1 MPRNSS
7 EPISGK
13 ALKTGFW
20 TLRKALFCLAL
31 MLSLG
36 VIANEVWLIKAYQ
49 HFALSTL
56 NDAQE
61 NTVRA
66 AIDDRIRMGYLERV
80 RPFVSEFARDPELT
94 GAISANDT
102 NKIIKTANAVH
113 FVSMFRLER
122 LRLLNVVIHTT
133 ALKPLGSSLEG
144 SNDTISS
151 RPDAVSLIR
160 DRPIAEQRKPTGYY
174 WNTDSGQP
182 VHSLIVPIGGF
193 KVRAFAEFV
202 VDPRYLLS
210 GLGQHLDGQFTFRDM
225 RGYPLIRE
233 DTTGLVSEET
243 ADRASPGVPAESGDT
258 NFVTVVLEDS
268 LGNDWAVAEF
278 GRDISAFTG
287 NVSALQSLTL
297 QLTIAA
303 LLIAWVLGWYMLHR
317 SIFIKIKQI
326 SSSLFAIS
334 NEQTEIDIPQTGRD
348 ELFTIVTA
356 LSVLRD
362 KTRTAIATR
371 QELAV
376 AKTAAED
383 ANLAKSEFLAT
394 MSHEIRTP
402 MNGVLGMT
410 GLLLESKLDNEQRQ
424 QAETINRSGE
434 ALLSI
439 INDILDV
446 SKIEAGKLDLEAID
460 FDLLTTVES
469 TLELLSARAHAKGIE
484 IASYIDPN
492 VPIALIGDPGR
503 LRQILLNLAGN
514 AIKFTNEGGVSLEV
528 LTDSVTED
536 SVELRFR
543 LRDTGIG
550 IAQDNLPYLF
560 DKFTQADTSTTRR
573 FGGTGLGLAICKEMV
588 GLMSGEIGAE
598 SQQGSGSLFWFTV
611 KLDRQ
616 INEPK
621 DSRER
626 TASQLADLHILAVD
640 DNEINRL
647 VFEKQF
653 AALGIK
659 GAVVHD
665 AKSALELLNPSAGS
679 GGLDAVIIDHMM
691 PDMDGVELAKRI
703 REFPDYHTTKLILSS
718 SSGEITTN
726 LRAREL
732 GFDAAMPK
740 PLGFGV
746 MVGCIAPLFGGEQ
759 HSDNQSLSSEDPEQA
774 DSQSLRILVVED
786 NQVNMLIAT
795 TILKKAGHRADGASN
810 GLESLT
816 AIRNQPYDLVLMDM
830 MMPEMDGLE
839 ATRAIRQLSGSRSE
853 TPIIAMTANA
863 MKGDREK
870 CLQAGMNDY
879 LSKPID
885 RSLLFEKIEQWCG
898 GANGTNGTGSTDQL
912 SADTGA
918 SVLETST
925 PSDNDAEPGHSL
937 SQDAGYALEDLH
949 TSSDEV
955 EKAVKSG

>member
-1 MPRNSS
+1 MPRNNS
-7 EPISGK
+7 EPVSGK
-13 ALKTGFW
+13 TLKTGFW

-31 MLSLG
+31 LLSLG
-36 VIANEVWLIKAYQ
+36 AIANEIWLIKTYQ

-61 NTVRA
+61 DTVRA

-80 RPFVSEFARDPELT
+80 RPFVSEFARNPELIK
-94 GAISANDT
+94 AIRAKDT

-113 FVSMFRLER
+113 FVAMFRLER

-133 ALKPLGSSLEG
+133 DLKPLGSSLEG
-144 SNDTISS
+144 SSDTIAS
-151 RPDAVSLIR
+151 RPGAVRLIL
-160 DRPIAEQRKPTGYY
+160 DRPRTEQRKPTGYY
-174 WNTDSGQP
+174 WNTNGGHP

-202 VDPRYLLS
+202 VDPKYLLS
-210 GLGQHLDGQFTFRDM
+210 GLGKHLDGHFTFRDM

-233 DTTGLVSEET
+233 DISSSSVEGSSEQET
-243 ADRASPGVPAESGDT
+243 SLSSDAGSNGNITNDDT
-258 NFVTVVLEDS
+258 NFVTVTLRDS
-268 LGNDWAVAEF
+268 LGQDWAVAEF

-287 NVSALQSLTL
+287 NVSSLTSLTL
-297 QLTIAA
+297 QLTVAA
-303 LLIAWVLGWYMLHR
+303 LLLAWILGWYMLHR
-317 SIFIKIKQI
+317 SIFAKIKQI
-326 SSSLFAIS
+326 SSALFAIS
-334 NEQTEIDIPQTGRD
+334 NEQTNIDIPQTGRD
-348 ELFTIVTA
+348 ELFTIATA

-362 KTRTAIATR
+362 KTRAAIATR
-371 QELAV
+371 RELAI

-383 ANLAKSEFLAT
+383 ANRAKSEFLAT

-410 GLLLESKLDNEQRQ
+410 GLLLESDLDSEQRQ

-446 SKIEAGKLDLEAID
+446 SKIEAGKLELEAID

-469 TLELLSARAHAKGIE
+469 TLELLSARAHVKGIE
-484 IASYIDPN
+484 IASYIEPD

-528 LTDSVTED
+528 SATTTARD
-536 SVELRFR
+536 SVELLFK

-550 IAQDNLPYLF
+550 ISQESLPNLF
-560 DKFTQADTSTTRR
+560 DKFTQADTSMTRR

-588 GLMSGEIGAE
+588 AMMSGDIGAE
-598 SQQGSGSLFWFTV
+598 SQQGSGSLFWFSI
-611 KLDRQ
+611 KLNRQ
-616 INEPK
+616 LDEQE
-621 DSRER
+621 DTRTQ
-626 TASQLADLHILAVD
+626 TASLLAGRRILAVD
-640 DNEINRL
+640 DNEVNRL

-653 AALGIK
+653 AALRIDG
-659 GAVVHD
+659 VVSPD
-665 AKSALELLNPSAGS
+665 AETALQLLNATTGS
-679 GGLDAVIIDHMM
+679 SSFDAIIIDHMM

-703 REFPDYHTTKLILSS
+703 REIPGYRSAKLILSS
-718 SSGEITTN
+718 SSGQIATN

-732 GFDAAMPK
+732 GFDATMPK
-740 PLGFGV
+740 PLGFGA
-746 MVGCIAPLFGGEQ
+746 MASCISPLFGGTQ
-759 HSDNQSLSSEDPEQA
+759 QRNARPLQSDRVELTASNR
-774 DSQSLRILVVED
+774 LRILVVED
-786 NQVNMLIAT
+786 NQVNLLLAT
-795 TILKKAGHRADGASN
+795 TILKKAGHRVEGASN
-810 GLESLT
+810 GLEALS
-816 AIRNQPYDLVLMDM
+816 AIRSRPYDLILMDM

-839 ATRAIRQLSGSRSE
+839 ATRAIRQLSDSRAE
-853 TPIIAMTANA
+853 IPIIAMTANA

-885 RSLLFEKIEQWCG
+885 KAKLFEKVEHWCG
-898 GANGTNGTGSTDQL
+898 SDDFVFEAADLPSEVEDSAN
-912 SADTGA
+912 A
-918 SVLETST
+918 
-925 PSDNDAEPGHSL
+925 L
-937 SQDAGYALEDLH
+937 SQEVKHALEGLH
-949 TSSDEV
+949 TSLDDL